1 MAKSPL
7 HLLPPGSMLMT
18 HAHPRECLNY
28 DAICPLYTF
37 PYAHHAVI
45 AVVMLCLIRCFAVV
59 ALAVVVGFG
68 VFVATGK

>member
-1 MAKSPL
+1 MAKSQ
-7 HLLPPGSMLMT
+7 HYLLPPGSMLMT
-18 HAHPRECLNY
+18 HY

-68 VFVATGK
+68 VFAATGK

>member
-1 MAKSPL
+1 
-7 HLLPPGSMLMT
+7 MLMT
-18 HAHPRECLNY
+18 HY

-68 VFVATGK
+68 VFAATGK